1 MIGQENVQ
9 FIKISHS
16 GQASPLPS
24 AIRVMV
30 RSCPTVD
37 NNNAS
42 VTDEERAVEA
52 AAAET
57 VGKKAS
63 TCESF
68 KLS

>member
-30 RSCPTVD
+30 KSCPTVD

-52 AAAET
+52 AAET